1 MRVVITGAAGRIG
14 RVLMPGLVAAGHDV
28 RGVDVVAAGDDVI
41 VADLESD
48 ADALADLMDGA
59 DAVVH
64 LAAIASET
72 DFDTAVVSHIGLTHR
87 VLDAAV
93 AHRVQRV
100 VYASSNHAVG
110 FAPRTPMLAVDTRA
124 RPDTFYGFGKAAC
137 EALCSLY
144 HDRHGLSV
152 ACLRI
157 GSFRERPTTRRHLS
171 TWLSHGDA
179 IRLVDACLRSPD
191 LGFAVVY
198 GISGN
203 TRAWWDLATA
213 RSLGYEPRDDAEDW
227 ASEIESTPPSDDDDL
242 DGRYVGGDFT
252 RPI

>member
-14 RVLMPGLVAAGHDV
+14 RVLMVGLGAAGHDV
-28 RGVDVVAAGDDVI
+28 RGVDAVAAGDDVI
-41 VADLESD
+41 VADLAKD
-48 ADALADLMDGA
+48 ADVLSRLMHGA

-72 DFDTAVVSHIGLTHR
+72 DFGTAVDSHIGLTHR
-87 VLDAAV
+87 VLEAAL
-93 AHRVQRV
+93 AQRVPRV

-110 FAPRTPMLAVDTRA
+110 FAPRGPMLAVHVPA
-124 RPDTFYGFGKAAC
+124 RPDSFYGFGKAAC

-144 HDRHGLSV
+144 HDRHGLTV

-171 TWLSHGDA
+171 TWLSHGDT

-191 LGFAVVY
+191 LGFAILY
-198 GISGN
+198 GISAN
-203 TRAWWDLATA
+203 TRAWWDLDPA
-213 RSLGYEPRDDAEDW
+213 RLLGYQPRDDAEEW
-227 ASEIESTPPSDDDDL
+227 AAEIESTPPSDDDDL
-242 DGRYVGGDFT
+242 DGRYVGGDFA
-252 RPI
+252 RPV